1 MMTRAVDL
9 TPYGKLLRT
18 FPQGLENGAPSP
30 FPTDATAT
38 TTTGYSCCTQNRG
51 EIEIRDARCEIPH
64 PPGTSGCAALRPC
77 GCAAIRLP
85 RPPRCWMLDPGC
97 WICHPPDRTCCHPER
112 GASHQAS
119 DEVKDPPKQ
128 ERRCDLIITRTSI
141 GPIGSSLRRSEGIIR
156 LVRHSRS

>member
-51 EIEIRDARCEIPH
+51 EIEEQGTMSRAPTHPYRARH
-64 PPGTSGCAALRPC
+64 
-77 GCAAIRLP
+77 
-85 RPPRCWMLDPGC
+85 
-97 WICHPPDRTCCHPER
+97 
-112 GASHQAS
+112 
-119 DEVKDPPKQ
+119 
-128 ERRCDLIITRTSI
+128 
-141 GPIGSSLRRSEGIIR
+141 
-156 LVRHSRS
+156 RH

>member
-51 EIEIRDARCEIPH
+51 E
-64 PPGTSGCAALRPC
+64 
-77 GCAAIRLP
+77 
-85 RPPRCWMLDPGC
+85 M
-97 WICHPPDRTCCHPER
+97 
-112 GASHQAS
+112 
-119 DEVKDPPKQ
+119 V
-128 ERRCDLIITRTSI
+128 ERRLGGERPMPSGPHAPGGRAEDLAS
-141 GPIGSSLRRSEGIIR
+141 
-156 LVRHSRS
+156 

>member
-51 EIEIRDARCEIPH
+51 EIAVPVAGGGTAYPYSRKAARPQ
-64 PPGTSGCAALRPC
+64 ARRALGRM
-77 GCAAIRLP
+77 G
-85 RPPRCWMLDPGC
+85 
-97 WICHPPDRTCCHPER
+97 
-112 GASHQAS
+112 
-119 DEVKDPPKQ
+119 
-128 ERRCDLIITRTSI
+128 
-141 GPIGSSLRRSEGIIR
+141 
-156 LVRHSRS
+156 